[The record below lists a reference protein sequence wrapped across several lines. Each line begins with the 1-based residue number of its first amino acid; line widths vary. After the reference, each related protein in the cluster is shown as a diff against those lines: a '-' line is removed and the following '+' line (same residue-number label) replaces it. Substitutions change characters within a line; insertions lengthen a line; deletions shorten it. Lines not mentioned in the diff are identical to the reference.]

1 MASYEWS
8 KEAVKW
14 LINKIKSTFLPK
26 SDFLEAK
33 MGWGGTNIVGDISPI
48 DAAMSS
54 LHSANRAELCK
65 PAGVTIEYSTD
76 AGATWVDYGASD
88 KQKTSLFST
97 QTRNH
102 FFLGKVTDGNN
113 TNKDVQLRVTMNS
126 TRMGIYTN
134 LKKILINFSIEG
146 ANCTVS
152 FEKSRKGSE
161 DTWINVGT
169 YPINGWP
176 GWNSYSVIVGAF
188 GGGDNQTNNTARIRM
203 TFAITSLNSKYSCR
217 ANVQNIQIFG
227 TTEWVVPSNIARTGH
242 LYSWDTDGNATFPG
256 SITATKINGHTIESN
271 VPANAK
277 FTDTTYTAAT
287 ASADGLMAK
296 TDKAKLDGF
305 GTSTEYAKKAE
316 VAAKPI
322 VYQNITVPASA
333 WGSGAGF
340 AGATRTRYADIALA
354 GVTSDLYA
362 TVTFNQDD
370 IDNYNLAGICAT
382 KDGKI
387 TIYAEY
393 APSVAI
399 TIPTIICMM
408 A

>member
-1 MASYEWS
+1 MASYKWS
-8 KEAVKW
+8 AGAVKW
-14 LINKIKSTFLPK
+14 LIDKCKATFLPK

-33 MGWGGTNIVGDISPI
+33 MGWGGANIVGDISPV
-48 DAAMSS
+48 DAAMSNV
-54 LHSANRAELCK
+54 HSANRAELCK

-88 KQKTSLFST
+88 VLKKTLFSSEYT
-97 QTRNH
+97 PQ
-102 FFLGKVTDGNN
+102 FFLGKVTGPKN
-113 TNKDVQLRVTMNS
+113 TNKNVKLRVTMDA
-126 TRMGIYTN
+126 TKMGFYTN
-134 LKKILINFSIEG
+134 LKKILINFCTKG
-146 ANCTVS
+146 ASCTVS
-152 FEKSRKGSE
+152 FEKSKKGSE
-161 DTWINVGT
+161 DTWVYTGT
-169 YPINGWP
+169 YPIDGWT
-176 GWNSYSVIVGAF
+176 GWNSYSVIVGGF
-188 GGGDNQTNNTARIRM
+188 GGDDTQTHNTARIRM
-203 TFAITSLNSKYSCR
+203 TFAITSLNSNYSCC
-217 ANVQNIQIFG
+217 AYLQNICVFG
-227 TTEWVVPSNIARTGH
+227 TTAWATPSNIAKTGH

-256 SITATKINGHTIESN
+256 SITATKINGHTIQSD

-277 FTDTTYTAAT
+277 FTDTTYPAAT
-287 ASADGLMAK
+287 ASVDGLMAK

-305 GTSTEYAKKAE
+305 GAANEYAKKAE

-370 IDNYNLAGICAT
+370 IDNYNLAGICVT

-399 TIPTIICMM
+399 TIPTIICLK